1 MEQMDDTRTLS
12 RSDARLPRLLVLLSV
27 LLLIA
32 AATAALTVG
41 WYLPTVLAA
50 LGFAS
55 LAGSVLAGRHALRA
69 D

>member
-32 AATAALTVG
+32 AATAAVTMG
-41 WYLPTVLAA
+41 RYLPSALATLA
-50 LGFAS
+50 FSS
-55 LAGSVLAGRHALRA
+55 LTGSVIAGRHALREY
-69 D
+69 